1 MEDVITTHWQMLLP
15 CEMVLPHL
23 LDMCGYI
30 LYMADVIAI
39 LYLVADVIAR
49 FFLLVVDGK
58 TLVLYPVL
66 WLMFCHGGW
75 CYCHLVAKLYMMA
88 DVIAMV
94 AAVIATFFCG

>member
-58 TLVLYPVL
+58 TTCFVSSI
-66 WLMFCHGGW
+66 
-75 CYCHLVAKLYMMA
+75 MA
-88 DVIAMV
+88 DVLPWWLVLLPLSCKI
-94 AAVIATFFCG
+94 IYDG